1 MSLIALHFETAN
13 RHRESACHVA
23 AVLFERGRIVE
34 QFASV
39 LRPPD
44 GAFGTFDPLHVSLH
58 GIDPE
63 AAAAAPAFAEIW
75 PLLGDLLQRS
85 SRLVAQPAVFHGGV
99 LSQALAPLPTPL
111 AAPTVE
117 CVLTRARRLLPH
129 LENHRLP
136 TLCAALDLPLPDA
149 DRPAGRATAAALVA
163 DALDWLEVMPIPVST
178 AGARPGARRA
188 PGGRRTA
195 RAA

>member
-44 GAFGTFDPLHVSLH
+44 GPLGAFDALHVSLH
-58 GIDPE
+58 GIGPE
-63 AAAAAPAFAEIW
+63 AAAVAPAFAEIW
-75 PLLGDLLQRS
+75 PLLDDLLQRS
-85 SRLVAQPAVFHGGV
+85 SRIVAQPAVFHGGV
-99 LSQALAPLPTPL
+99 LSQALAALPTP
-111 AAPTVE
+111 AAVPSIE
-117 CVLTRARRLLPH
+117 CVLSRARRLLPH
-129 LENHRLP
+129 LGNHRLP
-136 TLCAALDLPLPDA
+136 TLCAALDLPLPDTGRA
-149 DRPAGRATAAALVA
+149 AGRATAAAMVA
-163 DALDWLEVMPIPVST
+163 DALDWLEVMPIPVAA
-178 AGARPGARRA
+178 AGIRPSARRA
-188 PGGRRTA
+188 PGGHRTI